1 MFGARIFPWWEWPPT
16 NMLPVHR
23 YPQEAEELVN
33 ARLHG
38 ILENH
43 NALRIPNHHP
53 VGFILGPLILDEGPI
68 PVYDPGTPDTAD
80 GWSSWV
86 CRCHSC
92 VHDPETQPLLV
103 FVTEDPVGNLT
114 PRQIAQ
120 LRWDLRIFLWDQIQ
134 PVYPTATAILQDHCT
149 IFRNMGPHLVCWVC
163 AHPAGPAIPRMINTG
178 QPVGPQRVLFDDDT
192 RSRFPVQATGP
203 DAPSPPRIRSPP
215 LRSPNPR
222 PTAFARRG

>member
-1 MFGARIFPWWEWPPT
+1 
-16 NMLPVHR
+16 MLPVHR

-86 CRCHSC
+86 CSCHSC
-92 VHDPETQPLLV
+92 VHDPEH
-103 FVTEDPVGNLT
+103 
-114 PRQIAQ
+114 I
-120 LRWDLRIFLWDQIQ
+120 IFLPNTLKC
-134 PVYPTATAILQDHCT
+134 PV
-149 IFRNMGPHLVCWVC
+149 LVTVD
-163 AHPAGPAIPRMINTG
+163 PALYKKAK
-178 QPVGPQRVLFDDDT
+178 
-192 RSRFPVQATGP
+192 
-203 DAPSPPRIRSPP
+203 
-215 LRSPNPR
+215 
-222 PTAFARRG
+222 

>member
-1 MFGARIFPWWEWPPT
+1 M

-23 YPQEAEELVN
+23 YLQEAEELVST
-33 ARLHG
+33 RLHG
-38 ILENH
+38 ILQNH
-43 NALRIPNHHP
+43 NTLRVPNYHP

-68 PVYDPGTPDTAD
+68 PVYDPGTSDTAD
-80 GWSSWV
+80 SWSLWV
-86 CRCHSC
+86 CCCHSC
-92 VHDPETQPLLV
+92 VHNPEIQPLLV

-120 LRWDLRIFLWDQIQ
+120 LWWDLRIFLWDQIQ

-149 IFRNMGPHLVCWVC
+149 IFRHMGPHLVCWVC

-178 QPVGPQRVLFDDDT
+178 QPVGPQRVLFDDDHST
-192 RSRFPVQATGP
+192 SSRFQVQATGP